1 MAFRKTTYQEALRRP
16 EKIVI
21 TPEEIEEQ
29 IRKDRIANL
38 PRKEYMKTD
47 EFKERYNE
55 RRRRDYQSNKPK
67 PKPKKKSEL
76 HKPLDGGETNWD
88 LVTVKPKTEEEYKRE
103 LEEYEQAP
111 KKRGRKKI
119 IRTPEEE
126 EAYREHRRKLRRE
139 SYYRHKKP
147 SKNPVGRPR
156 KPIKKGPKP
165 SPTPRERPKLSPEAR
180 KKRSEQ
186 IRRWW
191 NSLTPE
197 QKAEHT
203 LKARKTREINKE
215 KLPPEGKFK
224 SFTNKPIR
232 KGKPFPPN
240 DHLGRYS
247 LRNSKRDFQIHPE
260 YIQEYYDFLY
270 QHNKKYGLHRKMTY
284 TIRELINEVS
294 LNASKYET
302 VKDDPDRLF
311 DVAQIDPPHDVH
323 FKVHFDEPDMV
334 NIVIRR
340 EDWNDPSKLLDM
352 PLKYRG
358 KDAYK
363 KMSKEEL
370 EKLGTIGINGPKG
383 TEGPHGED
391 NKKDEEKI
399 RVESNKKEIKKVSK
413 TAKPRGRPRK

>member
-29 IRKDRIANL
+29 IRKGRIANL
-38 PRKEYMKTD
+38 PRKEYIKTD

-67 PKPKKKSEL
+67 SKPKKKSEL
-76 HKPLDGGETNWD
+76 HKPLNGGETNWD

-156 KPIKKGPKP
+156 KPVKKGPKP

-203 LKARKTREINKE
+203 LKARKTRESNKK
-215 KLPPEGKFK
+215 KLPPVGKFK
-224 SFTNKPIR
+224 SFTNKPVP
-232 KGKPFPPN
+232 KGNPFPSN

-247 LRNSKRDFQIHPE
+247 LRNLKRDFQIHPE
-260 YIQEYYDFLY
+260 YMQEYYDFLY

-284 TIRELINEVS
+284 TIRELINEVQTNS
-294 LNASKYET
+294 SKYRT
-302 VKDDPDRLF
+302 AMDDPTRLF
-311 DVAQIDPPHDVH
+311 EVAEVEQPDGIFV
-323 FKVHFDEPDMV
+323 KVHFDQSDVV
-334 NIVIRR
+334 NIVVRQ
-340 EDWNDPSKLLDM
+340 EDWDNTSKLLDK
-352 PLKYRG
+352 PLKYHG

-363 KMSKEEL
+363 KMSKEEG
-370 EKLGTIGINGPKG
+370 EKLGTIGINGPEG
-383 TEGPHGED
+383 TEGPPGED
-391 NKKDEEKI
+391 NKK
-399 RVESNKKEIKKVSK
+399 EIKRTSK
-413 TAKPRGRPRK
+413 TTTKPRGRPRK

>member
-1 MAFRKTTYQEALRRP
+1 MAFRKTTYQDALRRP

-38 PRKEYMKTD
+38 PRKEYIKTD
-47 EFKERYNE
+47 EFKQRYNE

-88 LVTVKPKTEEEYKRE
+88 LVTVKPKTEEEYKKE
-103 LEEYEQAP
+103 LEEYKQSP

-165 SPTPRERPKLSPEAR
+165 SPTPRRTPLEVR
-180 KKRSEQ
+180 KKRAELT
-186 IRRWW
+186 RKWW

-203 LKARKTREINKE
+203 LKARKTRESNKN
-215 KLPPEGKFK
+215 KLPPVGKFK
-224 SFTNKPIR
+224 SLTNKPIHR
-232 KGKPFPPN
+232 GKPFPSN

-247 LRNSKRDFQIHPE
+247 LRNLKRDFQIHPE
-260 YIQEYYDFLY
+260 YMQEYYDFLY
-270 QHNKKYGLHRKMTY
+270 QHNKKYGLHKKMTY
-284 TIRELINEVS
+284 TIRELINEVQTNS
-294 LNASKYET
+294 SKYRT
-302 VKDDPDRLF
+302 AMDDPTRLF
-311 DVAQIDPPHDVH
+311 EVAEVEQPDGIFV
-323 FKVHFDEPDMV
+323 KVHFDQSDVV
-334 NIVIRR
+334 NIVVRQ
-340 EDWNDPSKLLDM
+340 EDWDNTSKLLDK
-352 PLKYRG
+352 PLKYHG

-363 KMSKEEL
+363 KI
-370 EKLGTIGINGPKG
+370 GTIGINGHKG
-383 TEGPHGED
+383 TEGPPGED
-391 NKKDEEKI
+391 NKKDDEGSIKG
-399 RVESNKKEIKKVSK
+399 ESNKKEIKRTSK
-413 TAKPRGRPRK
+413 TTTKPRGRPRK

>member
-38 PRKEYMKTD
+38 PRKEYIKTD

-55 RRRRDYQSNKPK
+55 RRRRDYQSNKHK

-103 LEEYEQAP
+103 LEEYEQSP

-156 KPIKKGPKP
+156 KPVKKGPKP

-186 IRRWW
+186 IRSWW

-203 LKARKTREINKE
+203 LKARKTKEINKE
-215 KLPPEGKFK
+215 KLPPKGKFK
-224 SFTNKPIR
+224 SFINKPIPR
-232 KGKPFPPN
+232 GKPFPSN

-247 LRNSKRDFQIHPE
+247 LRNLKRDFQIHPK
-260 YIQEYYDFLY
+260 YMQEYYDFLH

-284 TIRELINEVS
+284 TIRELINEVQTNS
-294 LNASKYET
+294 SKYRT
-302 VKDDPDRLF
+302 ALDDPDRLF
-311 DVAQIDPPHDVH
+311 EVAQVEQPDGIFV
-323 FKVHFDEPDMV
+323 KVHFDQSDVV
-334 NIVIRR
+334 NIVVRQ
-340 EDWNDPSKLLDM
+340 EDWDNTSKLLDK
-352 PLKYRG
+352 PLKYHG

-370 EKLGTIGINGPKG
+370 EKLGTIGINGHKG
-383 TEGPHGED
+383 TEGPPGED
-391 NKKDEEKI
+391 NKKDEEG
-399 RVESNKKEIKKVSK
+399 SNKKEIKKTSK
-413 TAKPRGRPRK
+413 TTAKPRGRPRK